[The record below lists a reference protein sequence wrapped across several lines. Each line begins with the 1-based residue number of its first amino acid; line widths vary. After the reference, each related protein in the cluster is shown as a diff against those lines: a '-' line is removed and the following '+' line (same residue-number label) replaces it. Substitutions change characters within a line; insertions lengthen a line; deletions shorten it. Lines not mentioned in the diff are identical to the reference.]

1 MTQPDSP
8 EGTGLTRRELRELR
22 AREWAEAVAAASEEH
37 PFVTGGA
44 APAPE
49 AAPETRTDPFVSD
62 RATRS
67 DEPFIGVRQQ
77 RPAESNR
84 GGRTSEPA
92 RSGRTA
98 EPDRG
103 QRTAEPAQTVTT
115 SIGSFAP
122 ADEHSSGELR
132 TLLTTGSHAIGPK
145 KRRGGAIVII
155 LIILALIAGLAFGG
169 YALVRSI
176 GGPVADFFGW
186 NAEPTDYESGLATG
200 EATIM
205 IEKGDTGWEVSQ
217 KLHEA
222 GVTLTEG
229 VFYNMLVDMQQNPN
243 FVPGAYSLQQKM
255 TAAAALAAL
264 QDPESKLPGIVYPEG
279 YTVEQVVPIIA
290 TALEISEDDVR
301 AALENPGDYGVDAD
315 TLEGWLFPT
324 SYDFT
329 PGTEITEVVQG
340 MVDRT
345 RESLERAGVPA
356 GDEERVLT
364 IASII
369 QREAPAGEFGK
380 VSAVIENRLD
390 IDMKLQMDST
400 AQYGYGEM
408 HSGSV
413 FTSAEALADDNAWNT
428 YVHTGLPAGPISNPG
443 DEAIQAA
450 MHPEEGAWLYF
461 VAVNLETGETK
472 FSETYEEQQQN
483 EAELHA
489 WCDEHPENAGCS

>member
-22 AREWAEAVAAASEEH
+22 AREWAEAEAAASEEH

-44 APAPE
+44 RAERTPR
-49 AAPETRTDPFVSD
+49 PETSADPFVSTRPAASEHPFVGVQQTRPPRPAPQQTRPAQPARE
-62 RATRS
+62 RAA
-67 DEPFIGVRQQ
+67 EPVRQ
-77 RPAESNR
+77 P
-84 GGRTSEPA
+84 EP
-92 RSGRTA
+92 
-98 EPDRG
+98 P
-103 QRTAEPAQTVTT
+103 TVKTG
-115 SIGSFAP
+115 IGSLAP
-122 ADEHSSGELR
+122 ADEHSAGELH
-132 TLLTTGSHAIGPK
+132 TLLTTGNHAVGPK

-169 YALVRSI
+169 YALVKSI

-229 VFYNMLVDMQQNPN
+229 VFYDMLVDMQQNPN
-243 FVPGAYSLQQKM
+243 FVPGAYQLQQKM

-264 QDPESKLPGIVYPEG
+264 QDPESKLPGIAYPEG
-279 YTVEQVVPIIA
+279 YTVEQAIPIIA
-290 TALEISEDDVR
+290 AGLEISEDDVR
-301 AALENPGDYGVDAD
+301 AAIAEPSDYGVDAAS
-315 TLEGWLFPT
+315 LEGWLFPT
-324 SYDFT
+324 SYDYT
-329 PGTEITEVVQG
+329 PGTDVMEVVQG

-345 RESLERAGVPA
+345 RTSLEQAGVPA

-369 QREAPAGEFGK
+369 QREAPAGEFAK
-380 VSAVIENRLD
+380 VSTVIENRLD
-390 IDMKLQMDST
+390 IDMMLQMDST

-413 FTSAEALADDNAWNT
+413 FTSGDALADDNEWNT
-428 YVHTGLPAGPISNPG
+428 YKITGLPATPIANPG

-450 MHPEEGAWLYF
+450 MHPESGDWLYF
-461 VAVNLETGETK
+461 TTVDLDSGETK
-472 FSETYEEQQQN
+472 FATTLDEHEKN
-483 EAELHA
+483 VAELRQ
-489 WCDEHPENAGCS
+489 WCSDNPDNAGCA